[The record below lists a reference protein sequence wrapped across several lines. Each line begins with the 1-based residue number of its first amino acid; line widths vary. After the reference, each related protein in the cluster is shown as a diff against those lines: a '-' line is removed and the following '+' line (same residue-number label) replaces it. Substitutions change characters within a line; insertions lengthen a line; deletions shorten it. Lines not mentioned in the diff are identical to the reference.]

1 MQNFKGL
8 DDLVGR
14 LSASMPASVK
24 HLHADL
30 ENNLKSGLEGGL
42 QKMNLV
48 TREEFDIQA
57 AVLLKT
63 RAKVDRLEKQIQQLE
78 QQFQQDGNLIQTTA
92 TNTTDTANNSQPT
105 QTADPSS
112 QSK

>member
-14 LSASMPASVK
+14 LSSAMPSSVK
-24 HLHADL
+24 HLQADI
-30 ENNLKSGLEGGL
+30 ENNLKSGLESGL

-48 TREEFDIQA
+48 TREEFDIQS

-63 RAKVDRLEKQIQQLE
+63 REKIDTLEQKIKALEALLEK
-78 QQFQQDGNLIQTTA
+78 
-92 TNTTDTANNSQPT
+92 
-105 QTADPSS
+105 
-112 QSK
+112 

>member
-14 LSASMPASVK
+14 LSASMPASIK
-24 HLHADL
+24 HLQADI

-63 RAKVDRLEKQIQQLE
+63 RAKVDRLEKQIQHLE
-78 QQFQQDGNLIQTTA
+78 QQFSQYDRNSHTTVSS
-92 TNTTDTANNSQPT
+92 TVDNNTSTQPS
-105 QTADPSS
+105 D
-112 QSK
+112 

>member
-14 LSASMPASVK
+14 LSSAMPSSVK
-24 HLHADL
+24 HLQADI
-30 ENNLKSGLEGGL
+30 ENNLKSGLESGL

-48 TREEFDIQA
+48 TREEFEIQS

-63 RAKVDRLEKQIQQLE
+63 REKIDALEQKIKELEEALEK
-78 QQFQQDGNLIQTTA
+78 
-92 TNTTDTANNSQPT
+92 
-105 QTADPSS
+105 
-112 QSK
+112 

>member
-14 LSASMPASVK
+14 LSSAMPSSVK
-24 HLHADL
+24 HLQADI
-30 ENNLKSGLEGGL
+30 ENNLKSGLESGL

-48 TREEFDIQA
+48 TREEFDTQS

-63 RAKVDRLEKQIQQLE
+63 REKIDTLE
-78 QQFQQDGNLIQTTA
+78 QKIKELEELLGGC
-92 TNTTDTANNSQPT
+92 PRME
-105 QTADPSS
+105 
-112 QSK
+112 

>member
-14 LSASMPASVK
+14 LSASMPASIK
-24 HLHADL
+24 HLHTDI
-30 ENNLKSGLEGGL
+30 ENNLKSGLEGGS

-63 RAKVDRLEKQIQQLE
+63 REKVDQLEKQIQTLE
-78 QQFQQDGNLIQTTA
+78 QQFSQYNTV
-92 TNTTDTANNSQPT
+92 TNTTTETTNSST
-105 QTADPSS
+105 SHTV
-112 QSK
+112 QSD

>member
-14 LSASMPASVK
+14 LSASMPASIK
-24 HLHADL
+24 HLHADI
-30 ENNLKSGLEGGL
+30 ENNLKTGLEGGL

-63 RAKVDRLEKQIQQLE
+63 REKVDQLEKQIQQLE
-78 QQFQQDGNLIQTTA
+78 QQFSQANSCANSTTPH
-92 TNTTDTANNSQPT
+92 TV
-105 QTADPSS
+105 
-112 QSK
+112 QSD

>member
-1 MQNFKGL
+1 MQKFKGL

-14 LSASMPASVK
+14 LSASMPASIK
-24 HLHADL
+24 HLHADI

-63 RAKVDRLEKQIQQLE
+63 REKVDHLEKKIQQLE
-78 QQFQQDGNLIQTTA
+78 QQFSLYSIHSNTTVNPPSTA
-92 TNTTDTANNSQPT
+92 TADSNTF
-105 QTADPSS
+105 PSD
-112 QSK
+112 

>member
-14 LSASMPASVK
+14 LSSAMPSSVK
-24 HLHADL
+24 HLQADI
-30 ENNLKSGLEGGL
+30 ENNLKSGLESGL

-48 TREEFDIQA
+48 TREEFEIQS

-63 RAKVDRLEKQIQQLE
+63 REKIDVLEQKIKELEEALEK
-78 QQFQQDGNLIQTTA
+78 
-92 TNTTDTANNSQPT
+92 
-105 QTADPSS
+105 
-112 QSK
+112 

>member
-1 MQNFKGL
+1 MQHFKGL

-24 HLHADL
+24 HLQADI
-30 ENNLKSGLEGGL
+30 ENNIKSGLESGL

-48 TREEFDIQA
+48 TREEFDIQT

-63 RAKVDRLEKQIQQLE
+63 RHKIDALEKKIQQLE
-78 QQFQQDGNLIQTTA
+78 QQLDIHIPA
-92 TNTTDTANNSQPT
+92 PT
-105 QTADPSS
+105 QANDRTTSETSD
-112 QSK
+112 

>member
-14 LSASMPASVK
+14 LSSAMPSSVK
-24 HLHADL
+24 HLQADI
-30 ENNLKSGLEGGL
+30 ENNLKSGLESGL

-48 TREEFDIQA
+48 TREEFDTQS

-63 RAKVDRLEKQIQQLE
+63 REKIDTLEQKIKELEELLEK
-78 QQFQQDGNLIQTTA
+78 
-92 TNTTDTANNSQPT
+92 
-105 QTADPSS
+105 
-112 QSK
+112 

>member
-14 LSASMPASVK
+14 LSASMPASIK
-24 HLHADL
+24 HLHVDI

-63 RAKVDRLEKQIQQLE
+63 REKVDCLEKQIHTLE
-78 QQFQQDGNLIQTTA
+78 QQFSRYNTPIT
-92 TNTTDTANNSQPT
+92 TTDSADISAKTTKPDTAASNISDT
-105 QTADPSS
+105 L
-112 QSK
+112 